1 MSLFYQF
8 MGLEQARLGQKVRTL
23 YPKEGY
29 KIQGKIFQLSSFFEW
44 NLVDRPGE
52 NKAGNINFITTRKH

>member
-1 MSLFYQF
+1 
-8 MGLEQARLGQKVRTL
+8 MGKEQARSGQKVGTL

-44 NLVDRPGE
+44 NLVDRPRE
-52 NKAGNINFITTRKH
+52 NKASKIHPVYLVQEFVV